1 MLSFSQGCFSIV
13 STTISSVFLLLIL
26 FFFFFND
33 TATTEIYTLSL
44 HDALP
49 ISASSEFLYDDED
62 GKEHKGL
69 GYVDFHIRPHLNSPA
84 FPKVTL
90 DSLKKLAPKF
100 DGKFY
105 ALDDDS
111 GIVFIDGKIEVISEG
126 KCEKYN

>member
-1 MLSFSQGCFSIV
+1 MDWIIKSGLGDELRELLKTRVYVGISAGSIILSKV
-13 STTISSVFLLLIL
+13 L
-26 FFFFFND
+26 
-33 TATTEIYTLSL
+33 
-44 HDALP
+44 
-49 ISASSEFLYDDED
+49 SASSEFLYDDED

-126 KCEKYN
+126 KWEKYN